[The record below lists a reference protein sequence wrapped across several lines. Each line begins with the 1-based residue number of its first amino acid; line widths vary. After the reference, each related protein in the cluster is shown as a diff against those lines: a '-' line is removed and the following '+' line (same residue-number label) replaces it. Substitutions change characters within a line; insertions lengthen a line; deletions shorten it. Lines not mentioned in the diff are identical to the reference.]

1 MIKDEIVK
9 HISQRTGVDKTAV
22 KVIVEE
28 MMSQVIGSLTN
39 NNPVYLRG
47 FGSFVIK
54 HKAKKNFHAA
64 PGKWIE
70 IPAHTEPSFKPCK
83 EFKEQVKNGKMG

>member
-1 MIKDEIVK
+1 MTKAELVK
-9 HISQRTGVDKTAV
+9 QISDKTGIEKIAV
-22 KVIVEE
+22 LLTIEQLMLVVK
-28 MMSQVIGSLTN
+28 SSLIN
-39 NNPVYLRG
+39 NEPVYLRG

-70 IPAHTEPSFKPCK
+70 IPAHTEPSFKPSK
-83 EFKEQVKNGKMG
+83 KFKELVKNGKVG